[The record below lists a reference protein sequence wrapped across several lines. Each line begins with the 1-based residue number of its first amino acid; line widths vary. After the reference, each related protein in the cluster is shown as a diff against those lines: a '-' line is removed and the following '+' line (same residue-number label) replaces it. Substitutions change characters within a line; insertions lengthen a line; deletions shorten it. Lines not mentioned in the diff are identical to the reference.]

1 MNMKNATIL
10 LIFLLCILG
19 LIIGVYYTEYSE
31 SVDDGDEY
39 DSTVHVNQ
47 NGTITIHVEKKDN
60 TGNFLDK
67 FFT

>member
-19 LIIGVYYTEYSE
+19 LIIGVYYTEVS
-31 SVDDGDEY
+31 DGAKNADEY
-39 DSTVHVNQ
+39 ESMVYFDSN
-47 NGTITIHVEKKDN
+47 NTITIHVDKKGNDGDTF
-60 TGNFLDK
+60 TG